1 MDEGYNWVWLIIQS
15 NRKQNA
21 SNSKDFKH
29 KVRLSM
35 CECGNA
41 QTSNLVETNE
51 LRMTQMG
58 PTPCQFV
65 IVD

>member
-21 SNSKDFKH
+21 SNSKDFKL

-35 CECGNA
+35 YECRNA
-41 QTSNLVETNE
+41 QTSNLVETNK
-51 LRMTQMG
+51 LKMAQIG